1 MESYKQNYHETFGAY
16 LWMEIIINRLDCKG
30 ISFAL
35 FWKKKKQVFKA
46 LKEFL
51 KVEKMNNHSSLN
63 LF

>member
-16 LWMEIIINRLDCKG
+16 LWMEIIINQLDCKG

-35 FWKKKKQVFKA
+35 FKKKKNTSLQGFNRI
-46 LKEFL
+46 F
-51 KVEKMNNHSSLN
+51 KVEKMNNHAALN

>member
-35 FWKKKKQVFKA
+35 FWKKKKKTSLQGFKRIF
-46 LKEFL
+46 KGGKNE
-51 KVEKMNNHSSLN
+51 
-63 LF
+63 